1 MSFRLSKGDQ
11 RMAGLLEEEGDK
23 LKWWYF
29 SSFRK
34 IERKAGCGMEVPLQ
48 LVGSWRQTRG
58 AVKTRTRRCTPS
70 HPRTSSFRLGCHGYD
85 DSKLWL
91 VTFAQGVW
99 RSSLGP
105 PSVGSEGRKARRQ
118 WI

>member
-1 MSFRLSKGDQ
+1 MLRKYGELSWGNSEVGMSFRLSKGDQ

-58 AVKTRTRRCTPS
+58 AVKARTAVHPFAPS
-70 HPRTSSFRLGCHGYD
+70 HQQR
-85 DSKLWL
+85 
-91 VTFAQGVW
+91 
-99 RSSLGP
+99 
-105 PSVGSEGRKARRQ
+105 
-118 WI
+118 